1 MLWTWAI
8 VSNFDQNFFSDGKD
22 IMFGNLSW
30 PKEFETSFNASGP
43 GWKPYY
49 YKLETV
55 LFAVRTQ
62 SQSHEDYCANAK
74 SFGVES
80 VRPPSRKA
88 LLEYLNG
95 GE

>member
-1 MLWTWAI
+1 MVCTWVI
-8 VSNFDQNFFSDGKD
+8 SNFNQNFISDGKD

-55 LFAVRTQ
+55 LFALRTQ
-62 SQSHEDYCANAK
+62 TQSHEDYCANAK

-95 GE
+95 GK